1 MVRVN
6 GQHSAA
12 VVMNVATEVKGAL
25 GQLFLELEAPR
36 TDSHLWKRGT
46 PVTIEATWSH
56 KYILYPTL
64 KDLAIILDQCSVKGP
79 FIVDELNCG
88 DCLEV
93 SLQSAGALTPLE
105 SPP

>member
-6 GQHSAA
+6 GQQSAA
-12 VVMNVATEVKGAL
+12 VATNVATEVKGAL
-25 GQLFLELEAPR
+25 GQLFLEFEAPPS
-36 TDSHLWKRGT
+36 DSHLWKRGAR
-46 PVTIEATWSH
+46 VTMKRHGVI
-56 KYILYPTL
+56 
-64 KDLAIILDQCSVKGP
+64 GP

-93 SLQSAGALTPLE
+93 SLQSAGALRPLE

>member
-6 GQHSAA
+6 GQHSEA

-56 KYILYPTL
+56 KYILYPTH